1 MKRLL
6 LLLAAGLLVFSG
18 CEDRSEL
25 TAPPAVNTGSANFTR
40 YVAIGNS
47 LTAGYQ
53 SGALYESG
61 QKYGWAALLAK
72 QTGASFAMPTY
83 SDPGSGG
90 RLEIRSL
97 SPFTLVPN
105 AGTGTPTN
113 TTYAAPYNNLGVPG
127 ALLYDVMNAT
137 NAGNCASGLAGSPNP
152 FFDLVLRNSAFN
164 LGSQFKHAKALSPTF
179 LTLWIGNN
187 DVLGYATSGG
197 TAPAAPTPFG
207 TFNALYTQLADSVAS
222 LGANVVVANIPS
234 VTDIPFFTT
243 VGGQFVLN
251 GVTKVWAVT
260 SSGDTAYVS
269 LLPTA
274 NGAPNFI
281 TLKASTTPP
290 TGFSKATPFPNSV
303 VLDSGE
309 VVTAQTAIAQ
319 FNGVIQNLATAKNFG
334 FVDMNTAF
342 KSYVYFPGVSN
353 GQVVDGIR
361 FTNIFVTGGL
371 FSLDGVHPS
380 NQGAAIIANE
390 FIKVINSKFGA
401 AIPRINVATV
411 PGGLNF
417 GKKIEFNSFG
427 LPVIPAGALDNLYF

>member
-25 TAPPAVNTGSANFTR
+25 TAPPAVNTGTANFTR
-40 YVAIGNS
+40 YAAIGNS

-53 SGALYESG
+53 SGALYESA
-61 QKYGWAALLAK
+61 QKYGWAAQLAG
-72 QTGASFAMPTY
+72 QVGTSFAQPTY

-97 SPFTLVPN
+97 SPFTLVTN
-105 AGTGTPTN
+105 AATGTPTN
-113 TTYAAPYNNLGVPG
+113 TTYGAPYNNLGVPG

-137 NAGNCASGLAGSPNP
+137 TASNSASGLAGSPNP
-152 FFDLVLRNSAFN
+152 FFDLVLRNSALN
-164 LGSQFKHAKALSPTF
+164 LGSQFRQAKALSPTF

-197 TAPAAPTPFG
+197 TAPAAPTPLA
-207 TFNALYTQLADSVAS
+207 TFTALYTQLADSIAS
-222 LGANVVVANIPS
+222 LGAGVVVANIPN

-260 SSGDTAYVS
+260 STGDTAYVS

-281 TLKASTTPP
+281 TLRANTTPP
-290 TGFSKATPFPNSV
+290 TGFSKATPFPNSA

-309 VVTAQTAIAQ
+309 VVVAQTAIAQ
-319 FNGVIQNLATAKNFG
+319 FNGVIQNLATTKNFG

-361 FTNIFVTGGL
+361 FTNVFVTGGL

-390 FIKVINSKFGA
+390 FIKVINTKFGA

-411 PGGLNF
+411 PGGLGF
-417 GKKIEFNSFG
+417 GKKIEYNALG
-427 LPVIPAGALDNLYF
+427 LPVIPAGTLDNLYF